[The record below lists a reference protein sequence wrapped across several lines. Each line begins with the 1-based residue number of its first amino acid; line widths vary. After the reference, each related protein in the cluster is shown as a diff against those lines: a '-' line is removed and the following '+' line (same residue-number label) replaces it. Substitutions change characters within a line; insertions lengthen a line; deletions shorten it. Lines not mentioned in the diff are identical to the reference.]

1 MEKADELER
10 AHGVMGKGAFIELEK
25 SLGATYNP
33 RGLLACLP
41 LRPFISPS
49 KALTY
54 DLQHTLF
61 QQGIVSFEISNVLEA
76 MRQKVGVRYA
86 VVRLFLL
93 AEWTFPTHRKRD
105 GMQLFRLFNDDREE
119 ANRKSGTF
127 KASSSETMFVYVL
140 LRRFIEQH
148 IATLDRNPH
157 PLQAEIQS
165 FRSMCDVADVVRQT
179 RLLLDMREVVSSD
192 IFQSTVS
199 KHRRDYN
206 AAYPGDSKPKHH
218 YTYHLCNWGLDC
230 FAPER
235 HHRAS
240 KEAAADLFNT
250 PSLEDS
256 LLCRMIL
263 RQQHQLEK
271 PGALSDALLPPILS
285 DEHMARTLGVESVCF
300 AASMVCTTAP
310 VSCGDVVK
318 VGNAIGV
325 VEGCM
330 AMEDE
335 LLVLLME
342 LRLIAKEYNGAWRMC
357 LVRNSI
363 LRVLTTNVRISHACC
378 WTLIG
383 DNDDEFIV
391 LW

>member
-1 MEKADELER
+1 M
-10 AHGVMGKGAFIELEK
+10 
-25 SLGATYNP
+25 
-33 RGLLACLP
+33 
-41 LRPFISPS
+41 
-49 KALTY
+49 
-54 DLQHTLF
+54 
-61 QQGIVSFEISNVLEA
+61 
-76 MRQKVGVRYA
+76 
-86 VVRLFLL
+86 
-93 AEWTFPTHRKRD
+93 
-105 GMQLFRLFNDDREE
+105 
-119 ANRKSGTF
+119 
-127 KASSSETMFVYVL
+127 
-140 LRRFIEQH
+140 
-148 IATLDRNPH
+148 
-157 PLQAEIQS
+157 
-165 FRSMCDVADVVRQT
+165 
-179 RLLLDMREVVSSD
+179 
-192 IFQSTVS
+192 
-199 KHRRDYN
+199 
-206 AAYPGDSKPKHH
+206 
-218 YTYHLCNWGLDC
+218 
-230 FAPER
+230 
-235 HHRAS
+235 
-240 KEAAADLFNT
+240 
-250 PSLEDS
+250 
-256 LLCRMIL
+256 LCRMIL

-330 AMEDE
+330 AVEDE

-378 WTLIG
+378 WTHIG